1 MQRQS
6 TFAPGA
12 LQARGRS
19 AIIRRLCDEQNRA
32 ASPSRHCVSCAAVP
46 RLCRERRSLRDLS
59 QSLHDGAAG
68 GENGAGKSTMLKI
81 LARDIAPDTG
91 SIATEKE
98 VKIGFLR
105 QDIDFEQGRTVLEE
119 AYEAFTDI
127 KIVEKKLEEIN
138 HQLVTRTDYE
148 SEEYSQIIED
158 LADYTHR
165 FDLLGGYNY
174 VGDTEK
180 ILLGLGFKR
189 EDFNNQTETFSGG
202 WRMRIELAKLLLQS
216 NDILLLDE
224 PTNHLDI
231 ESIIWLENF
240 LRNYPGV
247 VVIVSHDKMFLDN
260 VTNRTI
266 EISLGKAYDFNK
278 PYSQYLEL
286 RHEIREKQLATQK
299 NQAKKIEETEKL
311 IEKFRAKA
319 SKASMAQSLIK
330 KLDKVERIEV
340 DEDDNSVMNISFP
353 VSITPGKV
361 VIEAENVTKKYGEK
375 TILKDISLLVER
387 GSKIAFVGQNGQGK
401 STFIKAIVKDIDY
414 TGTIKLGHNVQLG
427 YFAQNQAEYLDGEIT
442 LLQTMQDAANDTN
455 RSKVRDMLGSF
466 LFRGDDVEKKVK
478 VLSGG
483 ERNRLALCK
492 LLLQPINVLVMD
504 EPTNHLDIKSKNVLK
519 AALQQYE
526 GTLLLVSHDR
536 DFLQGMSNIVY
547 EFKDQKI
554 KEYLGDINFFL
565 EQRNL
570 ENMREVEKKDAV
582 KKEVP
587 KDKSLSYEEQKKG
600 KALQNKLSKVE
611 SQIKQLEM
619 DIQKDDK
626 LLASNYDKHIEDAS
640 FFMAYNKKKKDLDNL
655 LEEWE
660 TIQME
665 IENA

>member
-1 MQRQS
+1 MLNIHNLS
-6 TFAPGA
+6 VSFGGTYLFEEVTF
-12 LQARGRS
+12 
-19 AIIRRLCDEQNRA
+19 RLGSGDR
-32 ASPSRHCVSCAAVP
+32 VGLV
-46 RLCRERRSLRDLS
+46 
-59 QSLHDGAAG
+59 GK
-68 GENGAGKSTMLKI
+68 NGAGKSTMLKI
-81 LARDIAPDTG
+81 LAKDFAPDSG
-91 SIATEKE
+91 QIATEKE
-98 VKIGFLR
+98 VKMGFLR
-105 QDIDFEQGRTVLEE
+105 QDIDFVKGRSVLEE
-119 AYEAFTDI
+119 AYQAFEEI
-127 KIVEKKLEEIN
+127 KRAEFRIDEIN

-148 SEEYSQIIED
+148 SQEYSDLIEELSD
-158 LADYTHR
+158 VTHHYEM
-165 FDLLGGYNY
+165 LGGYNY

-189 EDFNNQTETFSGG
+189 EDFDNQTDTFSGG
-202 WRMRIELAKLLLQS
+202 WRMRIELAKLLLQT

-231 ESIIWLENF
+231 ESIIWLEGF
-240 LRNYPGV
+240 LRNFPGV

-278 PYSQYLEL
+278 PYSEYLVL
-286 RHEIREKQLATQK
+286 RQEIREKQLATQK

-353 VSITPGKV
+353 VSQTPGRV
-361 VIEAENVTKKYGEK
+361 VIEAEHVTKAYGDK

-387 GSKIAFVGQNGQGK
+387 GSKVAFVGQNGQGK
-401 STFIKAIVKDIDY
+401 STFMKAIVNEFKY
-414 TGTIKLGHNVQLG
+414 EGTIKLGHNVQLG

-442 LLQTMQDAANDTN
+442 LLQTMEDAATDTN

-519 AALQQYE
+519 AALKQFE

-554 KEYLGDINFFL
+554 REYLGDINFFL
-565 EQRNL
+565 EQKNAM
-570 ENMREVEKKDAV
+570 NMREIEKKDVVVNAAAKPV
-582 KKEVP
+582 KNISYEDQK
-587 KDKSLSYEEQKKG
+587 KAKSL
-600 KALQNKLSKVE
+600 QNRLSKIE
-611 SQIKQLEM
+611 SQIQQLEK
-619 DIQKDDK
+619 DIQHDDK
-626 LLASNYDKHIEDAS
+626 ALASNYDKHIEDAT
-640 FFMAYNKKKKDLDNL
+640 FFAAYEKKKNELAQF
-655 LEEWE
+655 LEDWE
-660 TIQME
+660 LVQLE
-665 IENA
+665 IEELNS

>member
-1 MQRQS
+1 MLNIHNLS
-6 TFAPGA
+6 VSFGGTYLFEEVTFRMGA
-12 LQARGRS
+12 GDRVGLVGK
-19 AIIRRLCDEQNRA
+19 
-32 ASPSRHCVSCAAVP
+32 
-46 RLCRERRSLRDLS
+46 
-59 QSLHDGAAG
+59 
-68 GENGAGKSTMLKI
+68 NGAGKSTMLKI
-81 LARDIAPDTG
+81 LAKDLAPDSG

-98 VKIGFLR
+98 VRIGFLR

-119 AYEAFTDI
+119 AYQAFTDI
-127 KIVEKKLEEIN
+127 KEVEKKLEQVN

-148 SEEYSQIIED
+148 SEEYSQIIEELSD
-158 LADYTHR
+158 LTHR
-165 FDLLGGYNY
+165 FELLGGYNY

-189 EDFNNQTETFSGG
+189 EVFNNQTETFSGG
-202 WRMRIELAKLLLQS
+202 WRMRIELAKLLLQA

-231 ESIIWLENF
+231 ESIIWLESF

-353 VSITPGKV
+353 VSKVPGKV
-361 VIEAENVTKKYGEK
+361 VIEAENVTKKYGDK
-375 TILKDISLLVER
+375 TILKDINLLVER

-401 STFIKAIVKDIDY
+401 STLIKAIMNEFEY
-414 TGTIKLGHNVQLG
+414 QGNIKLGHNVQVG

-442 LLQTMQDAANDTN
+442 LLRTMEDAATDTN

-492 LLLQPINVLVMD
+492 LLLQPINVLLMD

-519 AALQQYE
+519 AALQKFE

-547 EFKDQKI
+547 EFKDQRI
-554 KEYLGDINFFL
+554 KEYLGDINYFL

-570 ENMREVEKKDAV
+570 ENMREVEKKDII
-582 KKEVP
+582 KKDVP
-587 KDKSLSYEEQKKG
+587 SSTSKVSYEDQKKG
-600 KALQNKLSKVE
+600 KSLQNRLSKIE
-611 SQIKQLEM
+611 SQIKQLEI
-619 DIQKDDK
+619 DIQQDDK
-626 LLASNYDKHIEDAS
+626 MLMSNYDKHIEDAS
-640 FFMAYNKKKKDLDNL
+640 FFMAYNKKKKELDQL
-655 LEEWE
+655 LEDWE
-660 TIQME
+660 IVQGE
-665 IENA
+665 IDSL

>member
-1 MQRQS
+1 MLNIHNLS
-6 TFAPGA
+6 VSFGGTYLFEEVTFRMGA
-12 LQARGRS
+12 GDRVGLVGK
-19 AIIRRLCDEQNRA
+19 
-32 ASPSRHCVSCAAVP
+32 
-46 RLCRERRSLRDLS
+46 
-59 QSLHDGAAG
+59 
-68 GENGAGKSTMLKI
+68 NGAGKSTMLKI
-81 LARDIAPDTG
+81 LAGDFKPDSG
-91 SIATEKE
+91 QIATEKE
-98 VKIGFLR
+98 VRIGFLR
-105 QDIDFEQGRTVLEE
+105 QDIDFEAGRTVLEE
-119 AYEAFTDI
+119 AYQAFKEIKLYEA
-127 KIVEKKLEEIN
+127 KIEEIN

-148 SEEYSQIIED
+148 SEAYSELIQQ
-158 LADYTHR
+158 LSDYQHQYEIH
-165 FDLLGGYNY
+165 GGYNY

-189 EDFNNQTETFSGG
+189 EVFNDQTETFSGG
-202 WRMRIELAKLLLQS
+202 WRMRIELAKLLLQA

-231 ESIIWLENF
+231 ESIIWLESF
-240 LRNYPGV
+240 LRNYLGV

-353 VSITPGKV
+353 VSKVPGRV
-361 VIEAENVTKKYGEK
+361 VIEAEHVTKSYGDK

-401 STFIKAIVKDIDY
+401 STFIKAIVNEFEY
-414 TGTIKLGHNVQLG
+414 EGEIKLGHNVQVG

-442 LLQTMQDAANDTN
+442 LLQTMEDAATDTN
-455 RSKVRDMLGSF
+455 RAKVRDMLGSF

-519 AALQQYE
+519 AALQKYE

-536 DFLQGMSNIVY
+536 DFLQDMSNLVY

-554 KEYLGDINFFL
+554 KEYLGDINYFL

-570 ENMREVEKKDAV
+570 ENMREVEKKDIE
-582 KKEVP
+582 KKEVSANNTS
-587 KDKSLSYEEQKKG
+587 KASYEDQKKSKSL
-600 KALQNKLSKVE
+600 QNRLSKIE
-611 SQIKQLEM
+611 SQIKQLEK
-619 DIQKDDK
+619 DIQNDDK
-626 LLASNYDKHIEDAS
+626 ELASNYDKHIENAS
-640 FFMAYNKKKKDLDNL
+640 FFTAYNKKKAELDKL
-655 LEEWE
+655 LSDWEIVQEE
-660 TIQME
+660 IDNM
-665 IENA
+665 